1 MSMYSFYAFYVLCFC
16 LLCVSTELNWRVVSR
31 LIGCGGYGDESEY
44 TYYYKY
50 IVKYDANFYFII
62 IIFNLF
68 LFNYQLNVYL
78 HQI

>member
-1 MSMYSFYAFYVLCFC
+1 M
-16 LLCVSTELNWRVVSR
+16 VSR